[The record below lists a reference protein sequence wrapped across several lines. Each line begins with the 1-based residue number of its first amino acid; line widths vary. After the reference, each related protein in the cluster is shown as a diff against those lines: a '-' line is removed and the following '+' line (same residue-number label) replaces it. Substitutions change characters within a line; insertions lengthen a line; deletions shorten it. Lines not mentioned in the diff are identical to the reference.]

1 MHEHREHRVWQK
13 VPGALPVC
21 SARSNGER
29 AARNS
34 DEQIANVVQV
44 DQKRGENGQGRQ
56 PLLHRL
62 VYMLREAWTLY
73 DGFVYFQGHQPYS
86 GQGVTISDLLASSI
100 IFTLCISLIHVGH
113 LSKVLA
119 ISGGFKPKQ
128 EAKHDIW
135 ERSSGIVEISGRKR
149 GFPDICD
156 RHNRG
161 TTGDT
166 QYVASVLLCGVFA
179 VHGYAYW
186 LLEILA
192 SRTTIT
198 LVVLTSD
205 RSSE

>member
-44 DQKRGENGQGRQ
+44 DQKR
-56 PLLHRL
+56 
-62 VYMLREAWTLY
+62 
-73 DGFVYFQGHQPYS
+73 
-86 GQGVTISDLLASSI
+86 
-100 IFTLCISLIHVGH
+100 
-113 LSKVLA
+113 
-119 ISGGFKPKQ
+119 GGFKPKQ

-198 LVVLTSD
+198 LVVLVSD